1 MELKACRYHAIE
13 LCFES
18 KTEKDLKCSE
28 ISASRAAGKFIWL
41 DIEVED
47 FDRAMDSLRALD
59 MITEEVLEDAAEGI
73 PATQCNRFEKH
84 LNVVVADVGF
94 EGDDFVSRR
103 VDIIIGEDYI
113 VTLRTGEVKFL
124 EQVKSSFSE
133 DFRLH
138 ARSPSFLIYE
148 FWDHLIDHY
157 VRIQNEFEL
166 KVESIQKK
174 LFQKVGDEVFT
185 DVSGLGGDLLEF
197 RKLLL
202 PARSVLTELS
212 SRRSK
217 FISEATQP
225 YLGNMVGSIET
236 VLQDLLVDRD
246 ILSESLHLYMSMV
259 SHRTNSVMRK
269 LTVVSV
275 IFLPL
280 TFLVGVYGMN
290 FERIPELKWEFGYL
304 YFWIA
309 ALIVIIGGLAMMK
322 RNDLL

>member
-1 MELKACRYHAIE
+1 MELEACTYHAIE
-13 LCFES
+13 LCFDS
-18 KTEKDLKCSE
+18 KTERELRCADIGNSIE
-28 ISASRAAGKFIWL
+28 EGKFVWL
-41 DIEVED
+41 DINVKD
-47 FDRAMDSLRALD
+47 FDKAMDSLRQLN
-59 MITEEVLEDAAEGI
+59 MITEEALEDAAERI
-73 PATQCNRFEKH
+73 PTTQYNRYEKH
-84 LNVVVADVGF
+84 LNVVVADVEF
-94 EGDDFVSRR
+94 VGDEFVSKR
-103 VDIIIGEDYI
+103 VDIIIGENYI
-113 VTLRTGEVKFL
+113 ITLRKGDVYFL
-124 EQVKSSFSE
+124 KGVRSSFSE
-133 DFRLH
+133 DFQLH
-138 ARSPSFLIYE
+138 ARSPSFLLYE

-157 VRIQNEFEL
+157 IRVQNELEER
-166 KVESIQKK
+166 VEGIQKK

-185 DVSGLGGDLLEF
+185 DVSELGSDLLEF

-202 PARSVLTELS
+202 PARAVLTELS

-217 FISEATQP
+217 FISKETQP

-259 SHRTNSVMRK
+259 GHRTNSVMRK

-290 FERIPELKWEFGYL
+290 FERIPELQWEFGYL
-304 YFWIA
+304 YFWIT
-309 ALIVIIGGLAMMK
+309 ALTVIIGGLAMMK